1 MKLNTNISLEN
12 IVTIIALICSVTLA
26 FGFMQYDID
35 IMKKELDLKADK
47 RQTTADREL
56 IEYKL
61 DVIIK
66 DIAEIKQ
73 VMSDAAKK
81 VIGAPIGV
89 DTEIIRES
97 YVQKKDDKK
106 RWEQL
111 YEKLIKAKSGRI
123 ASTREV
129 D

>member
-1 MKLNTNISLEN
+1 
-12 IVTIIALICSVTLA
+12 
-26 FGFMQYDID
+26 
-35 IMKKELDLKADK
+35 
-47 RQTTADREL
+47 
-56 IEYKL
+56 
-61 DVIIK
+61 
-66 DIAEIKQ
+66 
-73 VMSDAAKK
+73 MSDAAEK

-89 DTEIIRES
+89 DTEIIKES

>member
-1 MKLNTNISLEN
+1 M
-12 IVTIIALICSVTLA
+12 
-26 FGFMQYDID
+26 
-35 IMKKELDLKADK
+35 
-47 RQTTADREL
+47 R
-56 IEYKL
+56 
-61 DVIIK
+61 K